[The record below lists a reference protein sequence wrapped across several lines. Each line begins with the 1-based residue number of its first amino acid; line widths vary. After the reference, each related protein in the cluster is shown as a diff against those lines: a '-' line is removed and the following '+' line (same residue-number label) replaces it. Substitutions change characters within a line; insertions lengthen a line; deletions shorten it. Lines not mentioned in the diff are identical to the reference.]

1 MEFAD
6 TYRWQH
12 GLTFQQVQCSYCST
26 WQHLHCYGFTG
37 AADPRLP
44 EEHVC
49 YWCLLGDTDV
59 ENYKSL
65 QKLAVRRRA
74 IFHVAKS
81 GMRTRT
87 DLSKVMG
94 TWVSASDVSHA
105 NFRQVF
111 RRPKA
116 ASFTR

>member
-1 MEFAD
+1 MDFAD
-6 TYRWQH
+6 AFRWRH
-12 GLTFQQVQCSYCST
+12 DLTFQQVQCSYCST
-26 WQHLHCYGFTG
+26 WQHLHCYGYTG

-59 ENYKSL
+59 ENYKNL

-74 IFHVAKS
+74 VFHVAKS
-81 GMRTRT
+81 GLRTRT

-94 TWVSASDVSHA
+94 M
-105 NFRQVF
+105 
-111 RRPKA
+111 
-116 ASFTR
+116 

>member
-116 ASFTR
+116 ASFTQ